1 VFLWLLRTDGK
12 WLMRENW
19 MEGNLSY
26 SYLNWSVRN
35 ALATFIFLYKHTH
48 EECLQGQDSP
58 EVMCLEF

>member
-26 SYLNWSVRN
+26 SWLNWLLLN
-35 ALATFIFLYKHTH
+35 ALATFIFQYRHTH
-48 EECLQGQDSP
+48 EECLQGPYSP
-58 EVMCLEF
+58 EIMFLEY